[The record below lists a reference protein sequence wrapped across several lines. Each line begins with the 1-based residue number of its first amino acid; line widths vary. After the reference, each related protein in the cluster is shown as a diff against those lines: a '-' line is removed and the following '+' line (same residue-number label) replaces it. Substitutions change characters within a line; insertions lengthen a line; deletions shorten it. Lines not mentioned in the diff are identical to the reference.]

1 MNFFFRKLFSN
12 HIKPEEEGDFLVR
25 LVSGSAF
32 SVFSD
37 EQFRRMIN
45 FEKRKQIEQDRI
57 FNELVVTGLILLL
70 MMINDFLPDID
81 PERKQ
86 FWHDIKEGIPDL
98 FVNWLKEVGV
108 GDKFAGI
115 WKKLIYLRW
124 DEYKK
129 EQSATRRMFL
139 GSALGDIQNEAFKD
153 AAVRVE
159 TTTVGSLLYITRG
172 NAKPRR
178 ISGELY
184 GAKLNDPLRKH
195 LCTWLSTLNHKLET
209 RVGW

>member
-1 MNFFFRKLFSN
+1 MKFFLQKLFSK
-12 HIKPEEEGDFLVR
+12 HIKPEEEGEFLVR

-32 SVFSD
+32 SIFSD

-45 FEKRKQIEQDRI
+45 FEKRKKIEQDRI

-81 PERKQ
+81 SERKK
-86 FWHDIKEGIPDL
+86 FWQDIKERIPDL
-98 FVNWLKEVGV
+98 FVNWLREVGI
-108 GDKFAGI
+108 GDKFTAI
-115 WKKLIYLRW
+115 WKRLICLRW

-129 EQSATRRMFL
+129 EQIATRRMFL
-139 GSALGDIQNEAFKD
+139 GSAFGNIQNESFKD

-159 TTTVGSLLYITRG
+159 TTTVGSLLHITRG
-172 NAKPRR
+172 KAK
-178 ISGELY
+178 SGES
-184 GAKLNDPLRKH
+184 LRKH
-195 LCTWLSTLNHKLET
+195 LRTWLSALNHRLEA

>member
-1 MNFFFRKLFSN
+1 MNFFLRKIFSK
-12 HIKPEEEGDFLVR
+12 HIKPDEEGEFLVR

-37 EQFRRMIN
+37 EQFRQMVN
-45 FEKRKQIEQDRI
+45 FEKQKQVEQDRI
-57 FNELVVTGLILLL
+57 FNELVVTGLMLLL
-70 MMINDFLPDID
+70 MMINDFLPDVE

-86 FWHDIKEGIPDL
+86 FWQDIKEGIPDL

-108 GDKFAGI
+108 GDKFTAI
-115 WKKLIYLRW
+115 WKKLIYLRR

-129 EQSATRRMFL
+129 EQVVTRRIFL
-139 GSALGDIQNEAFKD
+139 GGESANISNEAFKD

-159 TTTVGSLLYITRG
+159 TATVGSLLHITRG
-172 NAKPRR
+172 QAKP
-178 ISGELY
+178 
-184 GAKLNDPLRKH
+184 NDPLRKH
-195 LCTWLSTLNHKLET
+195 LRTWLSALNHKLET

>member
-1 MNFFFRKLFSN
+1 M
-12 HIKPEEEGDFLVR
+12 R

-45 FEKRKQIEQDRI
+45 FKKRKQIEQDRI

-70 MMINDFLPDID
+70 MMINDFLPDVD

-86 FWHDIKEGIPDL
+86 FWQDIKEGIPSL
-98 FVNWLKEVGV
+98 FVNWLRGAGV
-108 GDKFAGI
+108 GDKFAAI

-124 DEYKK
+124 DEYKT
-129 EQSATRRMFL
+129 EQIATRRMFL
-139 GSALGDIQNEAFKD
+139 GGVFGNIQNEAFKD
-153 AAVRVE
+153 ATVRVE
-159 TTTVGSLLYITRG
+159 TATVGSLLHITRG
-172 NAKPRR
+172 KAK
-178 ISGELY
+178 S
-184 GAKLNDPLRKH
+184 NDPLRKH
-195 LCTWLSTLNHKLET
+195 LRAWLSALNHKLET

>member
-1 MNFFFRKLFSN
+1 MNFFFHKLFSKY
-12 HIKPEEEGDFLVR
+12 IKPEEEGEFLVR

-81 PERKQ
+81 SERKQ
-86 FWHDIKEGIPDL
+86 FWQDIKEGIPDL
-98 FVNWLKEVGV
+98 FANWLKEVGI
-108 GDKFAGI
+108 GDKFGAV
-115 WKKLIYLRW
+115 WKKLIHLRW

-129 EQSATRRMFL
+129 EQIATRRMFL
-139 GSALGDIQNEAFKD
+139 GGAFGDIQNESFKD

-159 TTTVGSLLYITRG
+159 TATVGSLLHITRG
-172 NAKPRR
+172 KAK
-178 ISGELY
+178 S
-184 GAKLNDPLRKH
+184 NDPLRKH
-195 LCTWLSTLNHKLET
+195 LRTWLSTLNHKLET